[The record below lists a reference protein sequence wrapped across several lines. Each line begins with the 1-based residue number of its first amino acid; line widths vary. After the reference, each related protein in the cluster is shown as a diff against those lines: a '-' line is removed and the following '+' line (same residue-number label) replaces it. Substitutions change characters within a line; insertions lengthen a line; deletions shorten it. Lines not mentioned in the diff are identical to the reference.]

1 LKVIDKTKPA
11 TYQYTYSYFAYG
23 ELVDGTSECTI
34 LYTDEL
40 SAPADNLISSSSE
53 RLFYDYKY
61 ENSVSGTK
69 IVLYGNG
76 TAKKVGDTK
85 VDNTSITLYTD
96 ILPSY
101 SYTEA
106 KGKVKASMGKV
117 AVGITTSDTKPSLI
131 KGKLVDTAGAELAK
145 ATIKNGQITVKATG
159 KKGGIAYLWVM
170 DTGGQSAYECYPIN
184 IKLAPKKLEVQD
196 INGNQLKNLT
206 IAQGDS
212 AEIKIAGLV
221 DNIKTE
227 DGTYTATVD
236 SASKDYVS
244 VEPASNANCFII
256 HATGLKKDKDTKA
269 SITFTCDQNG
279 KKLKFSV
286 VLKKK

>member
-1 LKVIDKTKPA
+1 
-11 TYQYTYSYFAYG
+11 
-23 ELVDGTSECTI
+23 
-34 LYTDEL
+34 
-40 SAPADNLISSSSE
+40 
-53 RLFYDYKY
+53 
-61 ENSVSGTK
+61 
-69 IVLYGNG
+69 
-76 TAKKVGDTK
+76 
-85 VDNTSITLYTD
+85 
-96 ILPSY
+96 
-101 SYTEA
+101 
-106 KGKVKASMGKV
+106 
-117 AVGITTSDTKPSLI
+117 
-131 KGKLVDTAGAELAK
+131 
-145 ATIKNGQITVKATG
+145 
-159 KKGGIAYLWVM
+159 M

-184 IKLAPKKLEVQD
+184 IKLAPKKLEAQD

-227 DGTYTATVD
+227 DGTYMATVD

-244 VEPASNANCFII
+244 VEPGSKANCFII